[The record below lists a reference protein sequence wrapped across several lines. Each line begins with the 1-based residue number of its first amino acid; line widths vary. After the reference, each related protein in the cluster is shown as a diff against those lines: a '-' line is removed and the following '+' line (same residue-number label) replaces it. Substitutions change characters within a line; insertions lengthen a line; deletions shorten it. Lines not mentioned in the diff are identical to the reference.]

1 MNNINTDKI
10 QYFAIAGSII
20 FLIFVIILVRN
31 KKIKEEYS
39 VLWLFFGII
48 FFIISV
54 WRDVLMLISGFIG
67 IAYPPVAFL
76 LILIMAIFL
85 ILIQFSVVIS
95 KLKENN
101 KNLTQKIGLLEDDL
115 KKKKN
120 GEDINK

>member
-1 MNNINTDKI
+1 MTNFNTDKI

-20 FLIFVIILVRN
+20 FLIIVFLLVRN

-39 VLWLFFGII
+39 ILWLFFGII

-54 WRDVLMLISGFIG
+54 WRDALILISGFIG

-101 KNLTQKIGLLEDDL
+101 KNLTQKIGLLEDDF

>member
-1 MNNINTDKI
+1 MTNFNTDKI

-20 FLIFVIILVRN
+20 FLIFVFLLVRN

-39 VLWLFFGII
+39 ILWLFFGII

-54 WRDVLMLISGFIG
+54 WRDALILISGFIG

-101 KNLTQKIGLLEDDL
+101 KNLTQKIGLLEDDF